1 MDRAVSLPPAQ
12 AWVLG
17 ILRARLRSQDAP
29 PPPASLS
36 VCEEAIAYIIK
47 QRVALL
53 LYDFVKRRP
62 DCAPEFCLVELKR
75 LHRDGTIHGIRLEG
89 ELLAL
94 HKIFGAAGLPFMP
107 LKGMVLSHFLYQDP
121 VLRPCVDIDLLVP
134 GGELAR
140 AAALLHAR
148 GYRFLAHGNP
158 WRQRFRRRVSNHW
171 ELFHPERRIMLEL
184 HHQLLSRSCSSELGT
199 AGLWPRAQ
207 TVLVESREFRFMSP
221 EDLLLYLAV
230 HSAKENWASLLQVYD
245 MAALIIDHPH
255 LDWTAVLARAE
266 EWHSLRRLMISCV
279 LAAEIFE
286 VPLADPVRVAAIS
299 SGRLQPFVEA
309 ALRRLLA
316 PDPLPPISRWQ
327 EAWNDLG
334 LAERWRDRL
343 TILFYKGLN
352 QLAGLTA
359 LLPEGQEA
367 ASGQESTN

>member
-1 MDRAVSLPPAQ
+1 MDGAVSLSPAQ

-17 ILRARLRSQDAP
+17 ILRARLRGLDAP
-29 PPPASLS
+29 PPPASPS
-36 VCEEAIAYIIK
+36 VCEEAIAHTIK

-53 LYDFVKRRP
+53 LYDYVKRRP
-62 DCAPEFCLVELKR
+62 DCVPEFCLVELKR
-75 LHRDGTIHGIRLEG
+75 LYRDGSIHGIRLEG

-107 LKGMVLSHFLYQDP
+107 LKGLVLSHFLYQDP

-134 GGELAR
+134 GAELAR
-140 AAALLHAR
+140 AAALLRER
-148 GYRFLAHGNP
+148 GYRFITHWNS
-158 WRQRFRRRVSNHW
+158 RRDRFRRRVSNHW

-184 HHQLLSRSCSSELGT
+184 HHQLLSRSCSSKLGIE
-199 AGLWPRAQ
+199 GIWRNAQ
-207 TVLVESREFRFMSP
+207 AVALSGREFLFMSP

-245 MAALIIDHPH
+245 MAALISVHPH
-255 LDWTAVLARAE
+255 LDWAAVLARAE
-266 EWHSLRRLMISCV
+266 EWHSLRRLMISCA
-279 LAAEIFE
+279 LAAELFQVE
-286 VPLADPVRVAAIS
+286 LPAPVQSEADRTT
-299 SGRLQPFVEA
+299 RLQPFVQA
-309 ALRRLLA
+309 ALQRLLA
-316 PDPLPPISRWQ
+316 LDPLPPISRWQ

>member
-1 MDRAVSLPPAQ
+1 
-12 AWVLG
+12 
-17 ILRARLRSQDAP
+17 
-29 PPPASLS
+29 
-36 VCEEAIAYIIK
+36 
-47 QRVALL
+47 
-53 LYDFVKRRP
+53 
-62 DCAPEFCLVELKR
+62 
-75 LHRDGTIHGIRLEG
+75 
-89 ELLAL
+89 
-94 HKIFGAAGLPFMP
+94 
-107 LKGMVLSHFLYQDP
+107 
-121 VLRPCVDIDLLVP
+121 
-134 GGELAR
+134 
-140 AAALLHAR
+140 
-148 GYRFLAHGNP
+148 
-158 WRQRFRRRVSNHW
+158 
-171 ELFHPERRIMLEL
+171 MLEL
-184 HHQLLSRSCSSELGT
+184 HHQLLSRSCSSKLGIE
-199 AGLWPRAQ
+199 GIWRNAQ
-207 TVLVESREFRFMSP
+207 AVALSGREFLFMSP

-343 TILFYKGLN
+343 SILFYKGLN

-359 LLPEGQEA
+359 LLPAGQEA
-367 ASGQESTN
+367 ASGQESAN